1 MNVLNQIYYTAKRFL
16 MDFKPIVI
24 MIVSYMIIILIL
36 GSAFESEFE
45 NSDLE
50 TVHVLYVNDDAG
62 EYGNNFLNELINMDE
77 IKDLIQ
83 FEKAESYED
92 AEKKIKDEEADAL
105 VYLPEEFSKQVENQE
120 DSSVVKVYRSRYS
133 GINATVV
140 QSVMESYV
148 SGLNAAGVVYQMT
161 GSLEGFQFDM
171 DEGIEEQPLTKE
183 GKVPDSIGYY
193 AVAMVMMML
202 LFGAD
207 YGNQGISEEYHG
219 AIGDRMRLSQI
230 KPFQQY
236 TGKIIGISLVQ
247 FMQALIIILFTKVAY
262 DVYWGHNA
270 GILLLII
277 FTFCVLTTTFGGM
290 LSLLMGD
297 KQKAS
302 TIIST
307 AVFVFTFLA
316 GGFVV
321 IDFGFAKYF
330 SINYYGQSA
339 VTNLIYDGSMA
350 LVTRNILLMW
360 AFILVFILVS
370 VVKAGRKR
378 A

>member
-1 MNVLNQIYYTAKRFL
+1 MNILNQIYYTAKRFL

-36 GSAFESEFE
+36 GSAFESQFE
-45 NSDLE
+45 DVNLE

-62 EYGNNFLNELINMDE
+62 EYGESFLKELINKNE
-77 IKDLIQ
+77 IKELIQ

-105 VYLPEEFSKQVENQE
+105 VYLSEKFSKQVENQN
-120 DSSVVKVYRSRYS
+120 DSSIVKVYRSKYS

-140 QSVMESYV
+140 QSVVESYV
-148 SGLNAAGVVYQMT
+148 SGLNAAGVVYQMQ

-171 DEGIEEQPLTKE
+171 DEGIEEEPLNKE
-183 GKVPDSIGYY
+183 GKVPDSMGYY

-207 YGNQGISEEYHG
+207 YGSQGISEEYHG

-247 FMQALIIILFTKVAY
+247 FIQALVIILFTKVGY
-262 DVYWGHNA
+262 DVYWGHNV

-290 LSLLMGD
+290 LAILTGA

-316 GGFVV
+316 GGFAAM
-321 IDFGFAKYF
+321 DFGAAKYF
-330 SINYYGQSA
+330 SLNYYAQSS
-339 VTNLIYDGSMA
+339 VTNLIYDGSSV
-350 LVTRNILLMW
+350 LVARNIGLMW
-360 AFILVFILVS
+360 AFILMFILVS
-370 VVKAGRKR
+370 VVRAGRKR